1 MHCSFSFSRI
11 LLPLKSNRKLSGS
24 HSDDRIFEHPEVT
37 IKPSELDEEIQKRL
51 LTLKNCAN
59 NENLLE
65 HDPETTIPNILEHPD
80 MDAPVIMLT
89 QQNSNSSS
97 ALLIGQDHRRVLRQ
111 QSGNDAKT
119 RLSSSSID
127 FCFLSVS

>member
-1 MHCSFSFSRI
+1 M
-11 LLPLKSNRKLSGS
+11 SGS

-37 IKPSELDEEIQKRL
+37 IKPSALDEEIQKRL
-51 LTLKNCAN
+51 LTLKNSSN

-65 HDPETTIPNILEHPD
+65 HDPETAVPNILEHPD

-97 ALLIGQDHRRVLRQ
+97 ALLIGQEHRRVLRQ
-111 QSGNDAKT
+111 QSGSDKAIAT
-119 RLSSSSID
+119 IILDVIQSID
-127 FCFLSVS
+127 VSLFQLTFTSP

>member
-111 QSGNDAKT
+111 QSGSDVKT